1 MGQIVTLEICASKKR
16 TYKKIKKILT
26 FGTHKYIIELRN
38 SKVRWK
44 K

>member
-1 MGQIVTLEICASKKR
+1 MNDVITIEICASKKR

-38 SKVRWK
+38 SKVR
-44 K
+44 